1 MTRPLCRSRT
11 RVFPN
16 FRCLALRWSCLLLSR
31 AARAPQRAV
40 PVRLP
45 LGPREVA
52 QHRTAASSDRARRG
66 RHVHGRA
73 PDQFTSPSGLN
84 AANMASSPLRTSG
97 AVDGRTLQETMG
109 ARERLGARLAIWTAE
124 AVKRLCQWICCVPRS
139 LDDGSFSDL
148 NSSEVQ
154 GAEWGPSSLT
164 KKRSRETSKATRLHS
179 SITHPTHPEHAHGQ
193 LGLVLL
199 PHRPKIDPVRIGVV
213 HARREVKTQS
223 ISGGPAQDLLGML
236 GGGI

>member
-1 MTRPLCRSRT
+1 MGELCRRRWERESDWE
-11 RVFPN
+11 RVW
-16 FRCLALRWSCLLLSR
+16 RSGQ
-31 AARAPQRAV
+31 QR
-40 PVRLP
+40 RSN
-45 LGPREVA
+45 GY
-52 QHRTAASSDRARRG
+52 
-66 RHVHGRA
+66 
-73 PDQFTSPSGLN
+73 
-84 AANMASSPLRTSG
+84 ANG
-97 AVDGRTLQETMG
+97 FWG
-109 ARERLGARLAIWTAE
+109 
-124 AVKRLCQWICCVPRS
+124 VPRS

-223 ISGGPAQDLLGML
+223 ISGGSAQDLLGML